1 MWYTEAR
8 CTQLACKSSDS
19 SVLERKY
26 FCAGK
31 ALQQL
36 TSQQLQQPTLQP
48 LQQPL
53 QQPKLQQLQPLQQ
66 LQQPLQQPLVKHTL

>member
-31 ALQQL
+31 ALQQP
-36 TSQQLQQPTLQP
+36 TSQQLQQPTLQQ

-53 QQPKLQQLQPLQQ
+53 QQPKLQQLQQ
-66 LQQPLQQPLVKHTL
+66 LQQPLQQPPAALVKHTL